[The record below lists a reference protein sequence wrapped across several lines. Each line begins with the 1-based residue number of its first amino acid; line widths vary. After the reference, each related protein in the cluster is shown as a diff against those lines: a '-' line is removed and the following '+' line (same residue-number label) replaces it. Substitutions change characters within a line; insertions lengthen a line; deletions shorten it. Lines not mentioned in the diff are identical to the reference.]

1 MATDPS
7 LRGGQQSRRKSG
19 NEPGRGWPEKNGGPN
34 GGGSFTASSQDI
46 HRTLPHSIEA
56 EQGVLGSMLISPREI
71 IAECVEK
78 INEEYF
84 YVPAHQTIYVVLVE
98 LWNAGQGIDLITFTQ
113 VLRDRNLLETVGGAA
128 AVTSLF
134 TFVPTAAN
142 VTYYLE
148 IVREKY
154 ILRQIIAACTES
166 VRRSFEEQDEVHNLL
181 DEVEQKIFSVG
192 EDRFKG
198 QVLTMKDQVME
209 AIEAIEHLYERR
221 GGITGISTGFAELD
235 RMTNG
240 LHESEMI
247 VIAARP
253 SMGKCLTSDSEITLA
268 DGSIATIEEIVRG
281 QRARLLTLGADWRF
295 RFIEPSAFVDDGIKP
310 VYHVVTRLGRSIETT
325 LAHPFLSFSGWTKLE
340 DLKPGMQI
348 AVPRALRV
356 FGEESCRDCEIKLLA
371 YLIGDGCLTDTTPE
385 FTNGNPRL
393 RADFAEAAR
402 EFGDLSVREDTSANT
417 RTPSLHVAKDRT
429 SLTRQRQEF
438 GRRLRLI
445 VKSHSRSA
453 DAIARA
459 AGVLPSSL
467 SQWASGR
474 VAPGAKALERLCT
487 ALGVSVTELLPNG
500 LAAISRNARNPLTL
514 WLARLGL
521 WEKGAHAKHVPPF
534 VFRLKREAIALF
546 LNRLFATDGWAT
558 LLASGQIQLGYS
570 SVSARLIRQIQHLLL
585 RFGVIVSI
593 RHRQVKYGSG
603 QRSAW
608 QLDITDADS
617 IKTFAA
623 NIGIFGKEDA
633 VERCRA
639 AAARKRPH
647 TNRDLIPP
655 QVWAHLAKAKGSRSW
670 AAVARSA
677 GFAAFSNIHVGR
689 RALSRRRLAALAAA
703 VEDGALEQLATSDVY
718 WDTIVSIMPAGEKQV
733 YDLTI
738 RDTHNFVANDICV
751 HNTALA
757 MNIAEHVAINE
768 KLPVAVFSLEMS
780 SQQLVQRLLCSRAR
794 VNLQKVR
801 DGFLAERDFPSLTA
815 AASKLAEAQIFIDD
829 SASLSILELR
839 AKARRLKAQKDIK
852 LIVVDYLQLLRST
865 TRRAQDNR
873 QLEISEISSGLKGLA
888 KELKVPVLV
897 LAQLNRQPEAR
908 TGGKPRLSDL
918 RESGSIEQDA
928 DLVGLLV
935 RPEIYEED
943 EDARAEKAGEAE
955 LIIAKQRNGPVGEVS
970 LTFLKEFT
978 RFEDR
983 ARNVPEPM

>member
-19 NEPGRGWPEKNGGPN
+19 NEPGRGWPEKNGGPRN
-34 GGGSFTASSQDI
+34 GESLTSSAQDI

-78 INEEYF
+78 INENYF
-84 YVPAHQTIYVVLVE
+84 YVPAHQTIYLVLVE

-142 VTYYLE
+142 ITYYLE
-148 IVREKY
+148 IVRDKY

-209 AIEAIEHLYERR
+209 AIEAIEQLYERR

-240 LHESEMI
+240 LHEAEMI

-253 SMGKCLTSDSEITLA
+253 SMGK
-268 DGSIATIEEIVRG
+268 
-281 QRARLLTLGADWRF
+281 
-295 RFIEPSAFVDDGIKP
+295 
-310 VYHVVTRLGRSIETT
+310 
-325 LAHPFLSFSGWTKLE
+325 
-340 DLKPGMQI
+340 
-348 AVPRALRV
+348 
-356 FGEESCRDCEIKLLA
+356 
-371 YLIGDGCLTDTTPE
+371 
-385 FTNGNPRL
+385 
-393 RADFAEAAR
+393 
-402 EFGDLSVREDTSANT
+402 
-417 RTPSLHVAKDRT
+417 
-429 SLTRQRQEF
+429 
-438 GRRLRLI
+438 
-445 VKSHSRSA
+445 
-453 DAIARA
+453 
-459 AGVLPSSL
+459 
-467 SQWASGR
+467 
-474 VAPGAKALERLCT
+474 
-487 ALGVSVTELLPNG
+487 
-500 LAAISRNARNPLTL
+500 
-514 WLARLGL
+514 
-521 WEKGAHAKHVPPF
+521 
-534 VFRLKREAIALF
+534 
-546 LNRLFATDGWAT
+546 
-558 LLASGQIQLGYS
+558 
-570 SVSARLIRQIQHLLL
+570 
-585 RFGVIVSI
+585 
-593 RHRQVKYGSG
+593 
-603 QRSAW
+603 
-608 QLDITDADS
+608 
-617 IKTFAA
+617 
-623 NIGIFGKEDA
+623 
-633 VERCRA
+633 
-639 AAARKRPH
+639 
-647 TNRDLIPP
+647 
-655 QVWAHLAKAKGSRSW
+655 
-670 AAVARSA
+670 
-677 GFAAFSNIHVGR
+677 
-689 RALSRRRLAALAAA
+689 
-703 VEDGALEQLATSDVY
+703 
-718 WDTIVSIMPAGEKQV
+718 
-733 YDLTI
+733 
-738 RDTHNFVANDICV
+738 
-751 HNTALA
+751 TALA

-815 AASKLAEAQIFIDD
+815 AASKLAEAQIYIDD

-839 AKARRLKAQKDIK
+839 AKARRLKAQKDIR

-943 EDARAEKAGEAE
+943 EDARAEKAGE
-955 LIIAKQRNGPVGEVS
+955 
-970 LTFLKEFT
+970 
-978 RFEDR
+978 
-983 ARNVPEPM
+983 